1 MFNKK
6 LAIYTVI
13 NFAIGYLFLLI
24 VQVATSLEI
33 INTES
38 YILNSII
45 LILSAT
51 ATIPYI
57 YKSYYVA
64 NTSKI
69 RISDIAIPI
78 AFFFILYIL
87 YLLPP
92 LNFIGV
98 NGINNSVALIFIFSM
113 GGVYIFNIYFYLKE
127 KYPQKNVRTLKP
139 LDNSKQRR
147 INEIKLVGY
156 LMPAL
161 SFIFASI
168 NLFVPVIDISFW
180 ATDILGG

>member
-78 AFFFILYIL
+78 VFALVLYIL

-139 LDNSKQRR
+139 LDYSKQRR

-161 SFIFASI
+161 SFIFAFI
-168 NLFVPVIDISFW
+168 NLFVPVVDISLLI
-180 ATDILGG
+180 TGVLGK

>member
-13 NFAIGYLFLLI
+13 NFAIGYLCLLI
-24 VQVATSLEI
+24 VRLATSLTI

-45 LILSAT
+45 LIFSAI

-57 YKSYYVA
+57 YKSYNLA
-64 NTSKI
+64 DTIKI
-69 RISDIAIPI
+69 QIPDIAIPI
-78 AFFFILYIL
+78 VFALVLYIL

-113 GGVYIFNIYFYLKE
+113 GSVYIFNIYFYLKE
-127 KYPQKNVRTLKP
+127 KYPQKNIKTLKP
-139 LDNSKQRR
+139 LDYSKQRR
-147 INEIKLVGY
+147 INEIKLIGY
-156 LMPAL
+156 IMPAL

>member
-13 NFAIGYLFLLI
+13 NFAIGYLFLLVVRI
-24 VQVATSLEI
+24 ATSLEI

-45 LILSAT
+45 LILSAI

-57 YKSYYVA
+57 YKSYNLA
-64 NTSKI
+64 DTIKI
-69 RISDIAIPI
+69 QIPDIAIPI
-78 AFFFILYIL
+78 ISLFALYIL

-92 LNFIGV
+92 LSFISV

-113 GGVYIFNIYFYLKE
+113 GGVYFFDIFFYLKE
-127 KYPQKNVRTLKP
+127 KYTLDNVKTLKP
-139 LDNSKQRR
+139 IEYSKQLHM
-147 INEIKLVGY
+147 NEFKFGGY
-156 LMPAL
+156 FIPAL
-161 SFIFASI
+161 SFIFAVI
-168 NLFVPVIDISFW
+168 NLFVPVIDISLLL
-180 ATDILGG
+180 TGILGK